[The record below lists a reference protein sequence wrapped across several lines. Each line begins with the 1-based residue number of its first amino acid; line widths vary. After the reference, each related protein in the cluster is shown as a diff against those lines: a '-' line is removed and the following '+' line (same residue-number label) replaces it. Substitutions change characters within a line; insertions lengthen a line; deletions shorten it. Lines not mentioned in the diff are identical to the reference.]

1 MSSHVVVRMQLG
13 WPVVG
18 ANKLA
23 CEQFNV
29 SIKMSQRVS
38 AGKSCPPVAQWAS
51 VQGSN

>member
-29 SIKMSQRVS
+29 PIKMSQRVS
-38 AGKSCPPVAQWAS
+38 AVVQWAS
-51 VQGSN
+51 IQGSN